1 MSVMKIFSGSLLI
14 ILIIMSVSGCTGKSS
29 GKKGTNND
37 TITVPDTGY
46 TGITKYSSNDRLLKE
61 VTFRNGVRHGLM
73 RSFYPGGQQYQTFW
87 YENDLREDS
96 AKWYYLEG
104 QVFRSSPYKHDTLDG
119 IQKQYYRNG
128 KLKAKIGYTKGLRNP
143 LFEEYTQ
150 DGKLIK
156 GYPEIVVSITDEY
169 KNRGTCRIGLEL
181 SDKST
186 KVKFYRGEFTDGR
199 FDTARCKIINT
210 VGGKG
215 SLNLKKSG
223 TATVNYV
230 GVLAEIITAYGNKYL
245 TYKKIE
251 LPYNDLK

>member
-1 MSVMKIFSGSLLI
+1 MSVMKIISGTLLI
-14 ILIIMSVSGCTGKSS
+14 IMILILSSGCTGRSS
-29 GKKGTNND
+29 GKKVAEND
-37 TITVPDTGY
+37 TVTIPDTGY
-46 TGITKYSSNDRLLKE
+46 TGIKKYMSNNRLFKE
-61 VTFRNGVRHGLM
+61 VTFRNGVRNGLM

-96 AKWYYLEG
+96 AKWYYSEG

-128 KLKAKIGYTKGLRNP
+128 KRKAEIGYTKGLRNP
-143 LFEEYTQ
+143 HFQEYTQ

-156 GYPEIVVSITDEY
+156 GYPEIIVSITDEY
-169 KNRGTCRIGLEL
+169 KSRGSFKVGLEL

-186 KVKFYRGEFTDGR
+186 KVKFYKGEFTDGR

-210 VGGKG
+210 VNGKG

-223 TATVNYV
+223 TATVNYI
-230 GVLAEIITAYGNKYL
+230 GVLAEIVTAFGNKYL
-245 TYKKIE
+245 AYKKIE